1 MNQDFEGVAQVKA
14 RFYFQDIL
22 AWVRELYAGYRD
34 LSRTVSSLEREY
46 DAMAPRCRLRLYCK
60 RRRES
65 TSFSLIWGKLITLK
79 SDVAKAKRLPRT
91 KVPKP
96 LPGEFNP
103 EWAFTIAKR
112 NDLRARFVDFDRR
125 AQALNRARAV
135 LHLAFRHLKT
145 SFCKR
150 FKAVPILA
158 RIPSGIDPD
167 GYREVPDLP
176 LDIRALG
183 LPAMFGRFI
192 QSAWIAAFSLGLAEE
207 EMSIVAR
214 EVADNPSAAGIR
226 LEIAERTSPSFLR
239 RIYWL
244 HLPTGTE
251 VCKLTHLAM
260 RSLCVKEA
268 VRPVLTQ
275 KELKRRRI
283 AMNLAKTAKAL
294 ELLRERYAAAQLA
307 VSSGMAGAKKD
318 LVQGRDDE
326 ERRVAS

>member
-22 AWVRELYAGYRD
+22 AWVRGLYASYRD
-34 LSRTVSSLEREY
+34 LSRAVSSIEQEY
-46 DAMAPRCRLRLYCK
+46 DAMVPRCRLRLYCK
-60 RRRES
+60 HRRDS
-65 TSFSLIWGKLITLK
+65 TSFSLIWGKLITLT
-79 SDVAKAKRLPRT
+79 SEVAKAKRLPRT

-96 LPGEFNP
+96 LPGKFNP

-125 AQALNRARAV
+125 AQVLNQARTV
-135 LHLAFRHLKT
+135 LHLALRHLKT
-145 SFCKR
+145 SFCR
-150 FKAVPILA
+150 TFNAVPIPA
-158 RIPSGIDPD
+158 RLSSGLDPED
-167 GYREVPDLP
+167 FREVPDLP
-176 LDIRALG
+176 LDCRALA
-183 LPAMFGRFI
+183 LPAMFSRFI
-192 QSAWIAAFSLGLAEE
+192 QSAWMAAFSLGLAEE

-226 LEIAERTSPSFLR
+226 LEIAERTPPSFLR

-244 HLPTGTE
+244 HLSTGTE
-251 VCKLTHLAM
+251 VCKLTHVAM
-260 RSLCVKEA
+260 RKLHVKEG

-283 AMNLAKTAKAL
+283 ARSLANTAKAL
-294 ELLRERYAAAQLA
+294 ELLRERCAAAQLA
-307 VSSGMAGAKKD
+307 VSNGLIEAKKS
-318 LVQGRDDE
+318 LVQGRDAE